1 MIDHTHTNSD
11 QDELD
16 GDTARMHVTGELTKY
31 SVEIL
36 EFYSESLGKNVALGM
51 IIESLSETLG
61 NVISLVKEE
70 HQQEVIVSAGLVIQ
84 QGLVAQ
90 QKMIDELTYG
100 QVGHG

>member
-1 MIDHTHTNSD
+1 MIDHTRDNSD
-11 QDELD
+11 QDEVD

-70 HQQEVIVSAGLVIQ
+70 HQQEVIESAGLVIQ

>member
-1 MIDHTHTNSD
+1 MIDHTRDNSD
-11 QDELD
+11 QDYLD

-70 HQQEVIVSAGLVIQ
+70 HQQEVIESAGLVIQ

>member
-1 MIDHTHTNSD
+1 MPDLMQHNSD
-11 QDELD
+11 QEELD

-36 EFYSESLGKNVALGM
+36 EFYGEALGKNVALGM

-70 HQQEVIVSAGLVIQ
+70 HQQEVIASAGLVIQ
-84 QGLVAQ
+84 QGVITQ

-100 QVGHG
+100 QVGHS